1 MLEKVK
7 GIVFNN
13 LHLKILS
20 LFIAFL
26 LWLNINESQKTTVEF
41 VSYLDIR
48 NIPKGYEIK
57 SIYPE
62 KVIITIEGSRLKMK
76 KLDTS
81 KIQAYVDASNLKKGE
96 NTLPIKVEGKLYGF
110 KIVSIR
116 PSKVIIYADK
126 IH

>member
-81 KIQAYVDASNLKKGE
+81 KIQAYVDAFNLKEGE
-96 NTLPIKVEGKLYGF
+96 NTLPVKVEGKLHGF
-110 KIVSIR
+110 KIISIR
-116 PSKVIIYADK
+116 PDKVIIYADK

>member
-1 MLEKVK
+1 MIDKLKDTF
-7 GIVFNN
+7 INN

-26 LWLNINESQKTTVEF
+26 LWLNITESQKTIVEF
-41 VSYLDIR
+41 ISFIDIR
-48 NIPKGYEIK
+48 NIPQNYEIK

-62 KVIITIEGSRLKMK
+62 KVIITIQGSRLKMK

-81 KIQAYVDASNLKKGE
+81 KVQAYIDASNLKEGE
-96 NTLPIKVEGKLYGF
+96 NTLPVKIEGKLHGF
-110 KIVSIR
+110 KIISIR
-116 PSKVIIYADK
+116 PDKVIIYADK